1 MNENPETASTPDT
14 KSNLDTK
21 SAPDTANTPDMA
33 RTAGLSSWQCAILFS
48 ENERVSMTHGG
59 GGKLSQ
65 RLVDEI
71 FFPAMENSILHRK
84 LDAALLDCPNGTI
97 AMTTD
102 SYVVT
107 PRFFPGGN
115 IAKLSVYG
123 TINDLAVSGATPI
136 AISAA
141 WILEEGLL
149 LSELKQLAEEMG
161 AAAREV
167 GVAVVT
173 GDTKVVDRGRGDG
186 CYITTT
192 GIGIVPPG
200 RNIGLNR
207 ICAGDAIL
215 MSGTIGDHGMAIMAA
230 RGGLPISTAIVS
242 DCAPLHELIAS
253 LVRAGIRIHA
263 MRDPTR
269 GGISSALNEL
279 ANAVR
284 LGFVIEES
292 CVPIAPLVRSACEM
306 LGIDPWTVANEGKFL
321 LFVPMAESE
330 RALKVLQNHPL
341 GQSAAIVGRVV
352 QDHPGIVVGKTP
364 YGTQR
369 VVVMPTGDSL
379 PRIC

>member
-1 MNENPETASTPDT
+1 MMKKDSETRSTSHTKSSQDTVSTPQP
-14 KSNLDTK
+14 S
-21 SAPDTANTPDMA
+21 
-33 RTAGLSSWQCAILFS
+33 RTAGSNAWQCAIPSS
-48 ENERVSMTHGG
+48 EEERVSMTHGG

-71 FFPAMENSILHRK
+71 FLPVMDNPFLHRK
-84 LDAALLDCPNGTI
+84 LDAALLDCPGGKI

-123 TINDLAVSGATPI
+123 TINDLAVSGATPL

-141 WILEEGLL
+141 WILEEGFAI
-149 LSELKQLAEEMG
+149 SELKQLAEEMG

-167 GVAVVT
+167 GVPVVA

-192 GIGIVPPG
+192 GIGIVPYG
-200 RNIGLNR
+200 SDIGPHR

-215 MSGTIGDHGMAIMAA
+215 ISGTIGDHGMSIMAA
-230 RGGLPISTAIVS
+230 RGGLPISTEMVS

-253 LVRAGIRIHA
+253 LISAGISIHA

-269 GGISSALNEL
+269 GGLSSALNEL
-279 ANAVR
+279 ANGVR
-284 LGFVIEES
+284 LGFMIEEGS
-292 CVPIAPLVRSACEM
+292 VPIAPLVRSACEM
-306 LGIDPWTVANEGKFL
+306 LGIDPWTVANEGKLL
-321 LFVPMAESE
+321 LFVPLGEAEH
-330 RALKVLQNHPL
+330 ALRVLQNHPL
-341 GQSAAIVGRVV
+341 GQSASIVGRVV
-352 QDHPGIVVGKTP
+352 EDHPGIVVGKTQF
-364 YGTQR
+364 GTHR
-369 VVVMPTGDSL
+369 IVVMPSGDSL